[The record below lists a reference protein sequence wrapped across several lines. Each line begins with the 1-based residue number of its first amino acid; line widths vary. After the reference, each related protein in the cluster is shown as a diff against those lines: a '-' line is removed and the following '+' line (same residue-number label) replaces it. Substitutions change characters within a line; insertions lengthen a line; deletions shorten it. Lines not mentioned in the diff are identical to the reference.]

1 MHSSVLT
8 QHRDPFQQQ
17 GAAASTKVV
26 SNKKV
31 VVLGC
36 GFAGAAVAAQ
46 LDTHFDVTVVSRHEE
61 FVHYIGGLRAAVV
74 PGFEKKVTIP
84 LDNLLT
90 RGTLLKGVEAVKV
103 LLAGSLLQRLSVHC
117 ACHLRT

>member
-1 MHSSVLT
+1 
-8 QHRDPFQQQ
+8 
-17 GAAASTKVV
+17 VV

-31 VVLGC
+31 VILGC

-46 LDTHFDVTVVSRHEE
+46 LDAHFDVTVVSRHEE
-61 FVHYIGGLRAAVV
+61 FVHYIAGLRAAVV

-103 LLAGSLLQRLSVHC
+103 GRRNSAPCSLCLTSAYKHAYRHVFV
-117 ACHLRT
+117 